1 MSIGRVL
8 RAASGAR
15 GRVPSPAAGRSR
27 RRAGPYQDTGTLQSF
42 ALRLEYMVGQI
53 TPEEFGWQDA
63 NYDRDSALGRELL
76 FLIADNQWVRATSE
90 AIDIT
95 RSDAVDTTIKIDI
108 DLDRIT
114 HEAFRGRAEQL
125 WLPVLVLPP
134 LHQRLPEPDPF
145 STLTVADASGSPLVT
160 LPSTDVRHRVAAAL
174 TEIILNVQAWLPDAV
189 DRGFGATRDHRLLL
203 SAAIYRLLRNEHVP
217 TDVLERNVP
226 PRQAADGHLPRI
238 GRVRRELGDL
248 LEHYSGLLTR
258 PASQNGDSA
267 ARDEAFARRLT
278 ERAIMV
284 LRAFAESAI
293 VVVLADRRHTP
304 TVLTVTVPGRG
315 LHQAP
320 ARSAELAGP
329 VTTSARRWTGPGLR
343 RWLHPAN
350 WILPRASLQIDL
362 LLPSADADRLV
373 QVNLPEGVSPDPSRP
388 LNSRAELEIRTGQP
402 RPIRQLSELVAQLAQ
417 VSPDWPIPLSQSL
430 ADLAGAKAAA
440 VRESLRD
447 HRVGA
452 APGMPGITRK
462 ESTARTR
469 DFRQRLDKL
478 DAVLG
483 DISAGGLTPA
493 ARRELGGAWGSH
505 DSQGPGAWLE
515 IPMQRRTATD
525 TISPDIVVARSRM
538 IEDASQRAAPTEAR
552 MQVHIAVTDSEY
564 FSTSQFSGWMSV
576 LLMTVVLAFFAAG
589 RALAQ
594 DGTQVSAEVLAFV
607 LTLFSAIQVGGI
619 ERPDRSTVR
628 GMLAP
633 AGNPLII
640 ASILPTVILAVALA
654 FSRTAVWAITWTGI
668 CICAQLL
675 LLRLW
680 FLMRRRALVR
690 GRQQTADHQ
699 QPSGLT
705 LYTDPPDYAHTDV
718 LRSSWWRNTTA
729 DALMV
734 GRQAYGYVVWQ
745 HRTPQTLRS
754 LLQGGRPVTP
764 ANAQASWMPDWLRNR
779 GALLRERLQATK
791 QAANGSSGTFPDDD
805 SAYDVSAAGT
815 SPLEQ
820 PANVLAL
827 QRSSTGGQSLTFA
840 VFRDEPKADWQPA
853 EVVKVG
859 LDPGRLAPVEEI
871 SGVLG
876 VYIGLG
882 RGQGLLPISAHP
894 VTVILQAAARRRL
907 TVLEVQLPLPAPT
920 AAYTDLQWARVQLGL
935 QDGDIKRLA
944 PLLSDIQNLAVPAN
958 GQPHTGHH
966 HSAADGKPPPAL
978 VIGVQTVAGGIP
990 RILNPRPTAANPGP
1004 AAEQSETVT
1013 GSARLVLASDL
1024 DVVASSGVDRHES
1037 DSAKTWRVMAIC
1049 ADWHVGVESE
1059 ILSHLDPELCLAS
1072 LTAATL
1078 HGKAV
1083 LLLLAH
1089 WPGKH
1094 NHQASAAAG
1103 QDTIRPAGLT
1113 GHGPVYLDKWQSR
1126 LDLGAAERYPLLR
1139 VHMRTPDRS
1148 GATLEVLESLREALR
1163 EMAPESLGERD
1174 WNVWYARVAVAH
1186 GNTAQIQLTVRLAMD
1201 PTMTPAVG
1209 EPITRWGS
1217 PEFSKIERQALAAA
1231 ARKLTVTKASAGTS
1245 DPGFYA
1251 PEDTVIS
1258 VGLVSTVEL
1267 DRPQAPSPG
1276 ASPQTAHRWGSTR
1289 SPTTS

>member
-1 MSIGRVL
+1 MDMRRVL
-8 RAASGAR
+8 RAAIGLR
-15 GRVPSPAAGRSR
+15 GRGEPPVAGRSP
-27 RRAGPYQDTGTLQSF
+27 RRAGPYQDVGTLDDV
-42 ALRLEYMVGQI
+42 ALRLDYMVGQI

-90 AIDIT
+90 TIDIT
-95 RSDAVDTTIKIDI
+95 RSDAVDTTIKIDV

-114 HEAFRGRAEQL
+114 HEAFRGRVGQL

-145 STLTVADASGSPLVT
+145 STLTVTDADGSPLVT
-160 LPSTDVRHRVAAAL
+160 LPSTDIRHRVAAAL
-174 TEIILNVQAWLPDAV
+174 TEIILNVQAWLPDAG
-189 DRGFGATRDHRLLL
+189 DRGFSATRDHRLLL

-217 TDVLERNVP
+217 TDVMERKVP
-226 PRQAADGHLPRI
+226 PRQTVDGHLPRI

-248 LEHYSGLLTR
+248 LEHYSSLLTR
-258 PASQNGDSA
+258 PASQNGDSP
-267 ARDEAFARRLT
+267 ARDVASARRLT

-293 VVVLADRRHTP
+293 VVVVADRRHTP
-304 TVLTVTVPGRG
+304 TVLTVTVPSRA

-320 ARSAELAGP
+320 ARSAELAGA
-329 VTTSARRWTGPGLR
+329 VTTGARRWTGPGLR
-343 RWLHPAN
+343 RRLHPAN

-388 LNSRAELEIRTGQP
+388 LNTRAELEIRTEQP
-402 RPIRQLSELVAQLAQ
+402 RPVRQLSELVAQLAHA
-417 VSPDWPIPLSQSL
+417 SENWPTPLSQSL

-447 HRVGA
+447 HRVGVA
-452 APGMPGITRK
+452 QGMPAITRK
-462 ESTARTR
+462 ESTTRTR

-483 DISAGGLTPA
+483 DVSAAGLTLA

-505 DSQGPGAWLE
+505 SQGPGAWLQ

-594 DGTQVSAEVLAFV
+594 DGSQVSAEVLAFV
-607 LTLFSAIQVGGI
+607 LTLFSAIQVGRI

-654 FSRTAVWAITWTGI
+654 FSRNGAWAITWTGI

-680 FLMRRRALVR
+680 FLMRRRALAR
-690 GRQQTADHQ
+690 GRQQTADHEP
-699 QPSGLT
+699 PSGLT
-705 LYTDPPDYAHTDV
+705 LYTDTPDYAHTDV
-718 LRSSWWRNTTA
+718 LRSGWWRNTTA

-745 HRTPQTLRS
+745 HGTPQTLRS
-754 LLQGGRPVTP
+754 LLQGGRPVTA
-764 ANAQASWMPDWLRNR
+764 ANAQAFRMPDWLRNR

-791 QAANGSSGTFPDDD
+791 QATDSSSGTFPDDD
-805 SAYDVSAAGT
+805 SAAGISAAGT

-827 QRSSTGGQSLTFA
+827 QRSSAGGQSLAFA

-853 EVVKVG
+853 EVIKVD
-859 LDPGRLAPVEEI
+859 LDPGRLAPAEDI
-871 SGVLG
+871 SGVIG

-882 RGQGLLPISAHP
+882 RGQGLLPISEHP
-894 VTVILQAAARRRL
+894 VTEILQAAARRRL
-907 TVLEVQLPLPAPT
+907 TVLEVQLPLPAPA

-935 QDGDIKRLA
+935 QDGDIKRLT
-944 PLLSDIQNLAVPAN
+944 PLLSDIQNLAASAS
-958 GQPHTGHH
+958 GQAHTGHH
-966 HSAADGKPPPAL
+966 HSAAAGKSSPAP
-978 VIGVQTVAGGIP
+978 VIGVQTVAEGIP
-990 RILNPRPTAANPGP
+990 RILNARPAAANPGP
-1004 AAEQSETVT
+1004 AAEQTETVT
-1013 GSARLVLASDL
+1013 GSASLVLASDL
-1024 DVVASSGVDRHES
+1024 DVVASSGIDRNES
-1037 DSAKTWRVMAIC
+1037 ASAKTWRVMAIC
-1049 ADWHVGVESE
+1049 ADSYVGVESE
-1059 ILSHLDPELCLAS
+1059 ILSHLDPELCLAG

-1089 WPGKH
+1089 QQPRQKH
-1094 NHQASAAAG
+1094 RTSPVTGRN
-1103 QDTIRPAGLT
+1103 PAGPA
-1113 GHGPVYLDKWQSR
+1113 GFNGDGPVYLDEWQSR
-1126 LDLGAAERYPLLR
+1126 LDLGMPERYPLLR
-1139 VHMRTPDRS
+1139 VHMRTPDRP

-1186 GNTAQIQLTVRLAMD
+1186 GNIAQIQLTVRLAID
-1201 PTMTPAVG
+1201 PTMTPAAG
-1209 EPITRWGS
+1209 KPITQWGS

-1231 ARKLTVTKASAGTS
+1231 ARKLAAAKASAGSS
-1245 DPGFYA
+1245 DPGLYA

-1258 VGLVSTVEL
+1258 VGLVSTVDL
-1267 DRPQAPSPG
+1267 DRPPALSPG
-1276 ASPQTAHRWGSTR
+1276 ASPQTAHVMT
-1289 SPTTS
+1289 